1 MSYITRLILLGFWSA
16 SFALSSA
23 TSDFRFDL
31 ATTCRIG
38 GRSSRSDRR
47 LTCAVEHLFQGA
59 HGDAQE
65 PANLDGGDFA
75 ASGGTVRPISTQTEI
90 SLSGLW
96 HRDRKRGDDFFVHVG
111 FRGCGSIMEPY

>member
-1 MSYITRLILLGFWSA
+1 
-16 SFALSSA
+16 
-23 TSDFRFDL
+23 
-31 ATTCRIG
+31 
-38 GRSSRSDRR
+38 SDRR
-47 LTCAVEHLFQGA
+47 LTRAVEHLFQGA

-111 FRGCGSIMEPY
+111 FRLLWFYYGTIITELSPQNTARDAVLSSNHLRCHSVRAN